1 MAVSRLLVFPKRPL
15 RHRMGI
21 VNPTRCDVALG
32 MVWFGFGLGW
42 PWFGLALG
50 WGADRWDWL
59 RICCCHN
66 FSQHRF
72 SRLFLKFV
80 SFLHHWCLHVR
91 SCPRIRKKNNI
102 IISDSSC
109 ASPTQND
116 FSMYVWARSC
126 FSCCA
131 QSRSNRFGNQSEP
144 IGAKGNRREPKA
156 MKPHVG
162 Q

>member
-1 MAVSRLLVFPKRPL
+1 MKIWCCFVILLYGVIPFVVL
-15 RHRMGI
+15 R
-21 VNPTRCDVALG
+21 NPPWRNSLYY
-32 MVWFGFGLGW
+32 FGGQ
-42 PWFGLALG
+42 
-50 WGADRWDWL
+50 GAHSWIRSWVLLTIW
-59 RICCCHN
+59 CCHN

-80 SFLHHWCLHVR
+80 SFLHHWCPHVR
-91 SCPRIRKKNNI
+91 SCPRIRKKRKHNI

-126 FSCCA
+126 LSCCA
-131 QSRSNRFGNQSEP
+131 QSRTNRFGNQSEP

-156 MKPHVG
+156 MKPHVR